1 MKKVIILSLILVIAL
16 GIGGMF
22 YFKSATSHPFRGNDE
37 IVVEVKKGYTFYNIL
52 EDLDKKKAIINPSL
66 IKAYVK
72 INKISPKIIPG
83 NFKVPSTAT
92 IEEFVKILGNSNL
105 TGDNITV
112 TIPEGYDIEAMGK
125 AFEEKGLFSKNDFI
139 KAVKE
144 YSLPT
149 YIEKRQGRK
158 YELEGF
164 LFPDTYKFNKGISPK
179 EVIKIMNDKFNEE
192 ITSLSKNY
200 EIKNEDIYKLV
211 TMASIV
217 EKEAVKKEERAIV
230 ASVFY
235 NRLNIKMKF
244 QSCATVLYS
253 LGEHRDKLYEKD
265 LEVQS
270 PYNTYKVDGL
280 PVGPIASPG
289 RESIIAAIEP
299 AKTNYIY
306 FVSKNDGTHF
316 FTNDYNEFLKVK
328 EQTQGF

>member
-1 MKKVIILSLILVIAL
+1 
-16 GIGGMF
+16 MF

-37 IVVEVKKGYTFYNIL
+37 IVVEVKNGYTFYNIL
-52 EDLDKKKAIINPSL
+52 EDLDNKQAIINPNL

-72 INKISPKIIPG
+72 LNNISPKIIPG
-83 NFKVPSTAT
+83 KFKVPSSST
-92 IEEFVKILGNSNL
+92 IDEFVKILQNPNL
-105 TGDNITV
+105 TGDDVTV

-125 AFEEKGLFSKNDFI
+125 VFEEKGFFSKNDFI

-144 YSLPT
+144 YTLPS
-149 YIEKRQGRK
+149 YIEKRDGRK
-158 YELEGF
+158 YNLEGF
-164 LFPDTYKFNKGISPK
+164 LFPDTYKFNKGITPI
-179 EVIKIMNDKFNEE
+179 EVVKIMNGKFNEE
-192 ITSLSKNY
+192 IASLSKSY
-200 EIKNEDIYKLV
+200 GVKNEDIYKLV
-211 TMASIV
+211 IMASIV
-217 EKEAVKKEERAIV
+217 EKEAVKKDERAIV

-235 NRLNIKMKF
+235 NRLNTNMRF

-270 PYNTYKVDGL
+270 PFNTYIVDGL

-289 RESIIAAIEP
+289 RESLKAAIEP

>member
-1 MKKVIILSLILVIAL
+1 
-16 GIGGMF
+16 MF
-22 YFKSATSHPFRGNDE
+22 YFKSATSHPFRGNGE
-37 IVVEVKKGYTFYNIL
+37 INVEVKEGYTFYNIL
-52 EDLDKKKAIINPSL
+52 EDLDNNQAIINPNL
-66 IKAYVK
+66 IKVYVK
-72 INKISPKIIPG
+72 LNNISPKIIPG
-83 NFKVPSTAT
+83 QFKVPSGST
-92 IEEFVKILGNSNL
+92 IDEFVKILQNPSL
-105 TGDNITV
+105 TGNDVNI

-144 YSLPT
+144 YPLPS
-149 YIEKRQGRK
+149 YIEKKNGRK
-158 YELEGF
+158 YDLEGF
-164 LFPDTYKFNKGISPK
+164 LFPDTYKFNKGITPK
-179 EVIKIMNDKFNEE
+179 EVVKIMNDKFNEE
-192 ITSLSKNY
+192 ITSLSKSHGT
-200 EIKNEDIYKLV
+200 KSEDIYKLV
-211 TMASIV
+211 TMASII

-235 NRLNIKMKF
+235 NRLNMNMRF

-270 PYNTYKVDGL
+270 PFNTYIVDGL

-289 RESIIAAIEP
+289 RESLKAAMEP